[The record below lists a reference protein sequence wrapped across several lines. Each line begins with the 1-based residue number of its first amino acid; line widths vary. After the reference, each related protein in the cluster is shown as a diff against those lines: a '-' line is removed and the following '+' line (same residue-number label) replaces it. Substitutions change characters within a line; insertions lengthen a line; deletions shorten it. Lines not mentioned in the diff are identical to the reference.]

1 MEGDAN
7 RHLSRYPYYLLPDI
21 GEHEITE
28 PLISGG
34 YYVLAPLAQPL
45 EQVEG
50 AGASITWLLTTSDA
64 SYSKLAVL
72 EMTTTAREQGDVDGP
87 LNIAAASELGEG
99 RMVWLTSAEM
109 LVSSIDAM
117 VSGANSDLF
126 MNSLDWMCEQ
136 EETIS
141 IRSKSLD
148 TTGLTLTSAQSGFWS
163 AVLIGAIP
171 AALVIAGIVIVIRR
185 KRR

>member
-1 MEGDAN
+1 
-7 RHLSRYPYYLLPDI
+7 
-21 GEHEITE
+21 
-28 PLISGG
+28 
-34 YYVLAPLAQPL
+34 
-45 EQVEG
+45 
-50 AGASITWLLTTSDA
+50 
-64 SYSKLAVL
+64 
-72 EMTTTAREQGDVDGP
+72 MTTTVREQGDVDGP

-163 AVLIGAIP
+163 AVLIGVIP

>member
-1 MEGDAN
+1 M
-7 RHLSRYPYYLLPDI
+7 
-21 GEHEITE
+21 
-28 PLISGG
+28 
-34 YYVLAPLAQPL
+34 VW
-45 EQVEG
+45 V
-50 AGASITWLLTTSDA
+50 ASSELLTDT
-64 SYSKLAVL
+64 V
-72 EMTTTAREQGDVDGP
+72 
-87 LNIAAASELGEG
+87 N
-99 RMVWLTSAEM
+99 
-109 LVSSIDAM
+109 AM